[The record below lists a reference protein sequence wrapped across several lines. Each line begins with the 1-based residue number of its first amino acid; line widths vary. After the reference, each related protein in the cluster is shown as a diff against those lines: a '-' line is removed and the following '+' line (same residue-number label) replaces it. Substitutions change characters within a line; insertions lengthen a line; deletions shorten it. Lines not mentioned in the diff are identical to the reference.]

1 MAWGRL
7 ALIHAAGESDET
19 LEKIA
24 QLFGYEH
31 EPIHYIAEQSFSS
44 TTEPTVSTTADDN
57 AEQTPK
63 RPPALFIVISQSKTK
78 PDIIPE
84 LDTFSGAPP
93 ETTEGSY
100 RFNAAEPLLT
110 MARLIPLLHNGLG
123 QKREGNNLDLTRLS
137 SQLAKGKALK
147 RLPYLP
153 RQVWSQRVQIIVDAR
168 LDLEPY
174 WVDFE
179 FIVDEL
185 KKRLGK
191 EAVSAIRFDEDSM
204 THEQAYCLPYPAR
217 SNDSWYRWQEP
228 ADDVALLILSDLN
241 AKHWRYLSKRLQ
253 ARSAPILTLSPS
265 RNTPNAVSYTH
276 LTLPTNREV

>member
-185 KKRLGK
+185 KKNALEK
-191 EAVSAIRFDEDSM
+191 KP
-204 THEQAYCLPYPAR
+204 LAR
-217 SNDSWYRWQEP
+217 YVLMKT
-228 ADDVALLILSDLN
+228 A
-241 AKHWRYLSKRLQ
+241 
-253 ARSAPILTLSPS
+253 
-265 RNTPNAVSYTH
+265 
-276 LTLPTNREV
+276 